1 MNVVLNRRRWAALV
15 VGLALFTSILAACGG
30 GDDGTEAVEPAA
42 TETAEASAETAA
54 PAETGAPAE
63 TTATAGEADVE
74 GAAADIE
81 TLKAIPEFSP
91 PGPAIDLTTV
101 EGKTIF
107 NIPISS
113 EIPFVA
119 GIDEGMARIA
129 GQAGVKFIQ
138 YPNQGQPSQWV
149 QGINQAIAQN
159 VDLIVLQAAPNPEL
173 LQPQL
178 KQAQDAGIPV
188 LLAHLLPEGSPL
200 PPNIDAL
207 MPVPFHEAARA
218 EVDYAVMES
227 GAETNALIIT
237 SSEVL
242 PSDGIVQAMQEQLAT
257 RCPECTSK
265 VVNVP
270 ITDWAT
276 KIQGEV
282 QSALVADPSINWVI
296 PIYDSMSQFAVPG
309 IVAAGREG
317 AVRIST
323 FNGTPFVLEFIQDGD
338 VVAMDIGESLDWIAY
353 ANMDQAF
360 RLLAGMEPLE
370 TENLPLR
377 VFDDS
382 NVEETGTPPTFADG
396 YGDSYVTG
404 YEELWGLSG

>member
-1 MNVVLNRRRWAALV
+1 MRTRRRRWAALIVGAALLVLV
-15 VGLALFTSILAACGG
+15 VAACGG
-30 GDDGTEAVEPAA
+30 SDDNPAAETADTTAQTEEPAA
-42 TETAEASAETAA
+42 SSADTA
-54 PAETGAPAE
+54 APAE
-63 TTATAGEADVE
+63 TTATETVEAGGVDVE
-74 GAAADIE
+74 GATAYIE
-81 TLKAIPEFSP
+81 ELKAIPAFEA
-91 PGPAIDLTTV
+91 PGPPIDLSTV

-119 GIDEGMARIA
+119 TIDKGMQEIA
-129 GQAGVKFIQ
+129 QKAGVNFTQ
-138 YPNQGQPSQWV
+138 FPNQGQPSQWV
-149 QGINQAIAQN
+149 AGINQAIAQQA
-159 VDLIVLQAAPNPEL
+159 DLIILQAAPNPDL

-178 KQAQDAGIPV
+178 KAAEDAGIPV
-188 LLAHLLPEGSPL
+188 LLAHLLPEGSEL
-200 PPNIDAL
+200 PAGVDAL

-227 GAETNALIIT
+227 GADTNVLIIT

-242 PSDGIVQAMQEQLAT
+242 PSDGIVAVMQEELKA
-257 RCPECTSK
+257 RCPDCTSK

-282 QSALVADPSINWVI
+282 QSALVADPTINWVL

-309 IVAAGREG
+309 IVAAGKKG
-317 AVRIST
+317 DVRIST
-323 FNGTPFVLEFIQDGD
+323 FNGTPFVMQMIQDDD
-338 VVAMDIGESLDWIAY
+338 VVAMDIGENLNWISY

-360 RLLAGMEPLE
+360 RLLAGDPPLE

-377 VFDDS
+377 VFDDT
-382 NVEETGTPPTFADG
+382 NVGEAGTPPKENEG
-396 YGDSYVTG
+396 YGDAYITG